1 MKRILKNGELIRESR
16 VISADDVFVGT
27 DTSNSLEDKIE
38 EHDDKIRRLE
48 KYTKWYVKYGGMGSG
63 GGGVGESTTSFGH
76 KLYFKEGNQVKEVT
90 GSTINL

>member
-16 VISADDVFVGT
+16 VISADDIFVGT

-48 KYTKWYVKYGGMGSG
+48 KYTKWYLYGVQWWWG
-63 GGGVGESTTSFGH
+63 
-76 KLYFKEGNQVKEVT
+76 
-90 GSTINL
+90 